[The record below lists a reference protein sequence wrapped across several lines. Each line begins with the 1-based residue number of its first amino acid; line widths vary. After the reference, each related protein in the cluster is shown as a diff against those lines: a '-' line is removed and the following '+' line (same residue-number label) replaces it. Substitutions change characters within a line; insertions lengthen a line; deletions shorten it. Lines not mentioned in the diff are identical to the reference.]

1 MDNHRF
7 SWENSLFLWPFSM
20 RVIHLTSVTSIEFH
34 PPWVSGPGAMAAGAA
49 VAVVRRRQQEQQRKD
64 GIETTGERDGDEFP
78 WGFPWG
84 FPWECE

>member
-64 GIETTGERDGDEFP
+64 GDEFP

-84 FPWECE
+84 CEWLVGGDWNMAG